1 MENGLL
7 RAWLRGEKNLFNFF
21 LMQSSA
27 NMDKM
32 AFAIGYFYTWI
43 HSKGER
49 KHIVRLVTIKF
60 LPIGIQYGNSGFY
73 SLENMRVDTLL
84 LLLQTP
90 FCCHLMNHFINLI
103 TIQYSILLFF
113 CCLIKMKIH
122 IRMEN
127 QITVDL
133 LVFAFIPTFIH
144 NTLHSHTRFY
154 ESRHAVFSLSLSL
167 MLHCFFFAF
176 QISYLCIDSIVEIHF
191 LWFTDKLDKSLI
203 EMNINIISNIVPTEY
218 EKKTRIDL
226 FWPKETVCPM
236 SLMCLCLMYSHACVC
251 ARARAPL
258 LHISEIET
266 SLYQIYLSSVFSLEQ
281 SIKDTTFCGKREQIL
296 RFNASNINGY
306 IDKQNAIRFY

>member
-1 MENGLL
+1 
-7 RAWLRGEKNLFNFF
+7 
-21 LMQSSA
+21 
-27 NMDKM
+27 
-32 AFAIGYFYTWI
+32 
-43 HSKGER
+43 
-49 KHIVRLVTIKF
+49 
-60 LPIGIQYGNSGFY
+60 
-73 SLENMRVDTLL
+73 
-84 LLLQTP
+84 
-90 FCCHLMNHFINLI
+90 MNHFINLI

-144 NTLHSHTRFY
+144 NTLHSNTRFY

-203 EMNINIISNIVPTEY
+203 EMNINIISNIVPTVW
-218 EKKTRIDL
+218 KKKLVSISFGRRKL
-226 FWPKETVCPM
+226 FVP
-236 SLMCLCLMYSHACVC
+236 CLWCACVWC
-251 ARARAPL
+251 TVMHAYARAHAPL